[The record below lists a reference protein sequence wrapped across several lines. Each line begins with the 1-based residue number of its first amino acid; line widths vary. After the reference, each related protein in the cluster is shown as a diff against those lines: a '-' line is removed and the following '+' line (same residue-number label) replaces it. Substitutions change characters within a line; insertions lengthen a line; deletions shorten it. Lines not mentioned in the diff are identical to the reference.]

1 MIIKCVLIVAIMNV
15 NIKKIRKKLD
25 LIDLKLLRVI
35 KERFILVDQIVKLK
49 KTKKEIIDK
58 KRINFILKKLK
69 KNSIKIKIDPI
80 VTASIWREM
89 IKSFI
94 KYEFRNFK
102 KK

>member
-1 MIIKCVLIVAIMNV
+1 MNV

-35 KERFILVDQIVKLK
+35 KERSILVDQIVKLK

-80 VTASIWREM
+80 VTVSIWREM